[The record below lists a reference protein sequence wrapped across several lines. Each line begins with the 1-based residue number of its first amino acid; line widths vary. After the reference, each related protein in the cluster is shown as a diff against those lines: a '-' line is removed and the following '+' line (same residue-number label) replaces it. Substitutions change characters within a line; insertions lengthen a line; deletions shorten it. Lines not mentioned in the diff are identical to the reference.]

1 MIRRGGY
8 GLIGSMGAL
17 AMEII
22 VREIAAGDP
31 RCPYNEEACRT
42 MPIDRE
48 YMRDSGYG
56 KTGAAILSAL
66 AAAGYAVVPV
76 EPRLDMIGAG
86 VIAALEARKTKHPN
100 QMELGSDLVAG
111 YSAMLAAAGETS
123 NEG

>member
-1 MIRRGGY
+1 MSAPI
-8 GLIGSMGAL
+8 L
-17 AMEII
+17 EII

-76 EPRLDMIGAG
+76 EPT
-86 VIAALEARKTKHPN
+86 EAMRKAFWA
-100 QMELGSDLVAG
+100 AG
-111 YSAMLAAAGETS
+111 YHQGDAFGQGYPAMLAAAKEPQA
-123 NEG
+123 